1 MASREYCT
9 SSRAFDTC
17 SLYYGALLGRRE
29 ESAQQSR
36 RSRFKFKRPTIRSR
50 RSVMG
55 ALRWCCKLNQG
66 STEYGLLVLDKDRD
80 A

>member
-1 MASREYCT
+1 MSTAQAPVPST
-9 SSRAFDTC
+9 LA
-17 SLYYGALLGRRE
+17 LYITHYGALVGRRE
-29 ESAQQSR
+29 ESASQSR
-36 RSRFKFKRPTIRSR
+36 RSPFKFKRPTIRSR

-55 ALRWCCKLNQG
+55 ELRWCCKLNQR